1 MSLEWV
7 EQPDDPPGG
16 CGIASLAMLLDT
28 NYVQMTIMA
37 PELCAKCG
45 VSDEAMHAVLAEH
58 GYAVQ
63 ALTAHLPNGEPRKP
77 WPPQPWADK
86 HLCLVWQS
94 RADFDKDV
102 RRGSSEQTHWLVM
115 DGRGVVYDPALEA
128 FQPKRLRDY
137 YRVLSVAAVVPVE

>member
-1 MSLEWV
+1 MIWI

-28 NYVQMTIMA
+28 NYVQMTILA

-45 VSDEAMHAVLAEH
+45 VDAPVMHGVLAEQ

-63 ALTAHLPNGEPRKP
+63 TFTRTDGKP
-77 WPPQPWADK
+77 WPPKPWADK
-86 HLCLVWQS
+86 HLCLVWQTK
-94 RADFDKDV
+94 ADFDKDA
-102 RRGSSEQTHWLVM
+102 RRGTSEQTHWVCM
-115 DGRGVVYDPALEA
+115 NEKGVVYDPALEE

-137 YRVLSVAAVVPVE
+137 YRVLSVAAVVAV